1 MLEILPKLSGLDGL
15 EVNNL
20 RKKDGNGWTEL
31 SPDNKIKNHLKQKDV
46 IYFDLKFTDI
56 WIDVIMTVK
65 DSNDETKTNKISFE
79 LKKELKGND
88 SELELSLIN
97 LGIRSWK
104 QFKEEEDFYLVSNF
118 EIISKTKQN
127 EKNPQNL

>member
-1 MLEILPKLSGLDGL
+1 
-15 EVNNL
+15 
-20 RKKDGNGWTEL
+20 
-31 SPDNKIKNHLKQKDV
+31 
-46 IYFDLKFTDI
+46 
-56 WIDVIMTVK
+56 MTVK

-118 EIISKTKQN
+118 EIISETKQN
-127 EKNPQNL
+127 EKNTQNLELD